1 MAPSVLLMPHAV
13 CWKADP
19 RLIWTMVVTNAITF
33 LSYSGICLTLL
44 TMVRRTRRAIARD
57 WAWFAV
63 GFALFIVAC
72 GSTHLMEV
80 VTTWVPW
87 FWLDA
92 WANIITAGLSA
103 YVAVMLVRHR
113 GQITFSI
120 NDYAA
125 RLASSEIQRARLEQ
139 GLLTARKLDDWSRM
153 SAVLAHEIS
162 NPLEA
167 IQNLIYLISH
177 SEQATPEIAELAR
190 TASGEVERVVKI
202 SRSSLAFFRHSTTP
216 EATDLMAAAESVR
229 ALLIAV
235 FANRN
240 IRLEIEGHGDLVVEA
255 LPGELRQVLLNL
267 IRNACEA
274 IPQSGGTVMVDLT
287 GDRDGVEIVVADEGS
302 GIDPSILP
310 SLFTFGTSTKGEK
323 GNGMGLWTV
332 KHIVS
337 RHGGTIHVESTV
349 GKGTRFVLWW
359 PRVFPQQGSVS
370 QDMLEASGEAP
381 VGMTGAAR

>member
-1 MAPSVLLMPHAV
+1 MAPPVSLMPHAV
-13 CWKADP
+13 CWNADP

-44 TMVRRTRRAIARD
+44 VMVRRTKQVINRA

-92 WANIITAGLSA
+92 WANIITALLSA
-103 YVAVMLVRHR
+103 YVAVMLVRRR
-113 GQITFSI
+113 GEITFSI
-120 NDYAA
+120 NDYAE
-125 RLASSEIQRARLEQ
+125 RLASSEGERVRLEQ

-167 IQNLIYLISH
+167 IQNLVYLISH
-177 SEQATPEIAELAR
+177 SEEATPEIAELAR
-190 TASGEVERVVKI
+190 TASSEVERVVKI
-202 SRSSLAFFRHSTTP
+202 SRSSLAFFRHTNTP
-216 EATDLMAAAESVR
+216 EPTDLMAAAESVR
-229 ALLIAV
+229 ALLVVI
-235 FANRN
+235 FAGKNVRV
-240 IRLEIEGHGDLVVEA
+240 EIEGHGDLVVEA

-274 IPQSGGTVMVDLT
+274 TQTPGSAVTVSLT
-287 GDRDGVEIVVADEGS
+287 GDRDGVEIVIADEGT
-302 GIDPSILP
+302 GIDPVILP
-310 SLFTFGTSTKGEK
+310 NLFTFGISTKGEK

-332 KHIVS
+332 KHIVT
-337 RHGGTIHVESTV
+337 RHGGTIRVESV
-349 GKGTRFVLWW
+349 MGQGSRFVLWW
-359 PRVFPQQGSVS
+359 PRTFPKQEAS
-370 QDMLEASGEAP
+370 QDIFTPGGETSAR
-381 VGMTGAAR
+381 MTGTAN

>member
-1 MAPSVLLMPHAV
+1 MAPSVSLMPHAV
-13 CWKADP
+13 CWNADP

-44 TMVRRTRRAIARD
+44 TMVRRTKRVIARD

-80 VTTWVPW
+80 VTTWIPW
-87 FWLDA
+87 FWIDA
-92 WANIITAGLSA
+92 WANIVTAALSA
-103 YVAVMLVRHR
+103 YVAVMLVRRR

-120 NDYAA
+120 NDYAE
-125 RLASSEIQRARLEQ
+125 RLASSESERIRLEQ

-167 IQNLIYLISH
+167 IQNLVYLISH
-177 SEQATPEIAELAR
+177 SEQASPEIVELAL
-190 TASGEVERVVKI
+190 TAGSEVERVVKI
-202 SRSSLAFFRHSTTP
+202 SRSSLAFFRHTTTP

-235 FANRN
+235 FSNKN
-240 IRLEIEGHGDLVVEA
+240 VRLDIVGHGDLTVEA

-274 IPQSGGTVMVDLT
+274 IPVSGGAVTVTLT
-287 GDRDGVEIVVADEGS
+287 GDTDGVEIVIADEGT
-302 GIDPSILP
+302 GIDPAILP
-310 SLFTFGTSTKGEK
+310 NLFTFGISTKGEK

-332 KHIVS
+332 KHIVT
-337 RHGGTIHVESTV
+337 RHGGTIRVESSM
-349 GKGTRFVLWW
+349 GKGTRFVLRW
-359 PRVFPQQGSVS
+359 PRTFPEQVPE
-370 QDMLEASGEAP
+370 QDQLRAYGESP
-381 VGMTGAAR
+381 VGMSGVVR

>member
-1 MAPSVLLMPHAV
+1 MAPSVSLMPHAV

-33 LSYSGICLTLL
+33 LSYSGICLALL
-44 TMVRRTRRAIARD
+44 TMVRRTKRVIARD

-80 VTTWVPW
+80 VTTWIPW
-87 FWLDA
+87 FWIDA
-92 WANIITAGLSA
+92 WANIVTAALSA
-103 YVAVMLVRHR
+103 YVAVMLVRRR

-120 NDYAA
+120 NDYAE
-125 RLASSEIQRARLEQ
+125 RLASSESERIRLEQ

-167 IQNLIYLISH
+167 IQNLVYLISH
-177 SEQATPEIAELAR
+177 SERASPEIVELAL
-190 TASGEVERVVKI
+190 TAGSEVERVVKI
-202 SRSSLAFFRHSTTP
+202 SRSSLAFFRHTTTP

-235 FANRN
+235 FSNKN
-240 IRLEIEGHGDLVVEA
+240 VRLDIVGHGDLTVEA

-274 IPQSGGTVMVDLT
+274 IPVSGGAVTVTLT
-287 GDRDGVEIVVADEGS
+287 GDTDGVEIVIADEGT
-302 GIDPSILP
+302 GIDPAILP
-310 SLFTFGTSTKGEK
+310 NLFTFGISTKGEK

-332 KHIVS
+332 KHIVT
-337 RHGGTIHVESTV
+337 RHGGTIRVESSM
-349 GKGTRFVLWW
+349 GKGTRFVLRW
-359 PRVFPQQGSVS
+359 PRTFPEQVPE
-370 QDMLEASGEAP
+370 QDQLRAYGESP
-381 VGMTGAAR
+381 VGMSGVVR